1 MYWQKKYFE
10 FIDLN
15 YKIDHIV
22 FLIFMISIHG
32 AFEKMYLKTVAKRGG
47 GSRKEHLLVDG
58 QEIKENKKVK

>member
-32 AFEKMYLKTVAKRGG
+32 AFEKMEE
-47 GSRKEHLLVDG
+47 RKKFLSYGE
-58 QEIKENKKVK
+58 

>member
-32 AFEKMYLKTVAKRGG
+32 AFEKMYLKTVAKKRGG
-47 GSRKEHLLVDG
+47 GA
-58 QEIKENKKVK
+58 VKSIY

>member
-32 AFEKMYLKTVAKRGG
+32 AFEKMYLKNCGKKGG
-47 GSRKEHLLVDG
+47 EGSRKEHLLVDG
-58 QEIKENKKVK
+58 HLRN